1 MRMHIEHETVYSY
14 DEPVSYSIQALR
26 LRPLDTAS
34 QRIVNWTVETPL
46 YASVRDQ
53 RDVYGN
59 VLQMLYVERP
69 HREIRLRVWGEV
81 ETTEMHG
88 VVTGAIEKF
97 PPRFYLRRSML
108 TEPDD
113 AILTLANAAREASDG
128 TQLDLAHCLMD
139 KTRDA
144 LDYMIGETDVTTSA
158 AQALANG
165 SGVCQDHA
173 HVFIAAARSVGMP
186 ARYVSG
192 YLWIEAGEQGEAAH
206 AWAEAYIEGLGWV
219 GFDVANRICPSVAHV
234 RVASGLDYLEAAPIR
249 GLRRGG
255 GQETLDVKVQVAEAE
270 RSSKTAYYKTA

>member
-255 GQETLDVKVQVAEAE
+255 GQETLDVKVQVAEGGAQQ
-270 RSSKTAYYKTA
+270 

>member
-69 HREIRLRVWGEV
+69 HKEIRLRVWGEV

-128 TQLDLAHCLMD
+128 TQLGLAHCLMD

-173 HVFIAAARSVGMP
+173 HVFIAAARSLGMP

-206 AWAEAYIEGLGWV
+206 AWAEAYIEDLGWV
-219 GFDVANRICPSVAHV
+219 GFDVANRICPSEAHV

-255 GQETLDVKVQVAEAE
+255 GQETLDVKVQVAEGGAQQ
-270 RSSKTAYYKTA
+270 

>member
-1 MRMHIEHETVYSY
+1 MRIHIEHETTYSY

-26 LRPLDTAS
+26 MRPLDTRS
-34 QRIVNWTVETPL
+34 QRIVNWTVETPQH
-46 YASVRDQ
+46 ASVREQ

-69 HREIRLRVWGEV
+69 HTEIKLRVSGDV
-81 ETTEMHG
+81 ETTELNG
-88 VVTGAIEKF
+88 VVASPIERF
-97 PPRFYLRRSML
+97 PPRFYLRRTLL
-108 TEPDD
+108 TETND
-113 AILTLANAAREASDG
+113 ALNELAETAREASDG
-128 TQLDLAHCLMD
+128 TPLDLAHSLMH
-139 KTRDA
+139 KVRDQ
-144 LDYMIGETDVTTSA
+144 LDYMIGETDATTTA

-173 HVFIAAARSVGMP
+173 HVFIATARELGIP

-206 AWAEAYIEGLGWV
+206 AWAEAFIEDLGWV
-219 GFDVANRICPSVAHV
+219 GFDVANRICPTEAHL

-255 GQETLDVKVQVAEAE
+255 GQETLDVRVQVAESGAQQ
-270 RSSKTAYYKTA
+270 